1 MHPLSLASKSSGGNK
16 KKSETFFLMI
26 RVTFQFNNLL
36 IHSTAPAM
44 HVEPFLVNSYLP
56 SVSQGRVKL
65 VVNHKSLDTH
75 ISQCNFPAQYH

>member
-1 MHPLSLASKSSGGNK
+1 
-16 KKSETFFLMI
+16 MI

-65 VVNHKSLDTH
+65 VVNPTSLDTH
-75 ISQCNFPAQYH
+75 ISRCNFPAQYRAHDIVPATHEEHYTTNPRSPLV